1 MEEERKVVKLD
12 DYSCVLTGQSLPCL
26 YTIFLLSLNLCYF
39 VDAQMGCGKERL
51 DRSRVQKE
59 QGSSP
64 CISPCFAL
72 NNPFPCRA
80 HSSFSRSPGFILFF
94 TFRKISQYFPK
105 EDFSKDPLSQ
115 DLL

>member
-51 DRSRVQKE
+51 D
-59 QGSSP
+59 
-64 CISPCFAL
+64 
-72 NNPFPCRA
+72 
-80 HSSFSRSPGFILFF
+80 
-94 TFRKISQYFPK
+94 
-105 EDFSKDPLSQ
+105 
-115 DLL
+115 LL